1 MHAAIDGFA
10 HVVDGEQGG
19 GDGGKRFHLNSGAAH
34 GFDAGLADHARGT
47 DTRFKCDIDFGDRDR
62 VAKRDEIGGALG
74 PLDRGDARDAEHI
87 AFFAGAGLNHFER
100 GGQHSDLARGARDA
114 MGFGFAAHIYHVGL
128 AVRVEV
134 GEGLGFWHGNELMSV
149 TRYHSTMKFTHLL
162 VLGVFCTSPANAA
175 TNLPDL
181 GEASQSVFSPQLE
194 RKIGEAIMRD
204 IRADRA
210 YLDDPEVADYLN
222 GLGYRLAAASPNN
235 RQDFE
240 FFAVRDNTLN
250 AFALPG
256 GYIGVHS
263 GLILTAQS
271 ESELAGVLAHE
282 IAHVTQRH
290 ISRMVAQESRSNL
303 ISIAAIAVSILAA
316 RANSQVASAAAT
328 VAQAGV
334 IQNALDFTRE
344 NEHEADR
351 VGFQIMQDS
360 GLDPRGMASFFDRMG
375 KFNRLYDNNAPVY
388 LRTHPLTTDR
398 LADIQN
404 RLAETPYKQVPD
416 SLDYQLVRAKLRA
429 ASGRA
434 EDAVTEFETG
444 LKEKKF
450 NNEIAQRYGLAA
462 ALARAKK
469 LERAEK
475 ELAVAQ
481 KNVPAHPM
489 IETLAAELKRAQG
502 QESAAL
508 AIYRAALK
516 RFPFHRALIYD
527 YADTLLQTK
536 QGAET
541 IKFVNEQLK
550 TRTNDYRLYEYQ
562 ARGYAALQK
571 RFHSHRALAEAYAR
585 RGNLTAAIEQLQIAL
600 KSDEGDFYQ
609 LSSAEARLK
618 ELKALDA
625 ESKRP

>member
-1 MHAAIDGFA
+1 
-10 HVVDGEQGG
+10 
-19 GDGGKRFHLNSGAAH
+19 
-34 GFDAGLADHARGT
+34 
-47 DTRFKCDIDFGDRDR
+47 
-62 VAKRDEIGGALG
+62 
-74 PLDRGDARDAEHI
+74 
-87 AFFAGAGLNHFER
+87 
-100 GGQHSDLARGARDA
+100 
-114 MGFGFAAHIYHVGL
+114 
-128 AVRVEV
+128 
-134 GEGLGFWHGNELMSV
+134 
-149 TRYHSTMKFTHLL
+149 MKISHLL
-162 VLGVFCTSPANAA
+162 LLGVFATTPTRAAN
-175 TNLPDL
+175 NLPDL
-181 GEASQSVFSPQLE
+181 GEASQAVFSPQLE

-204 IRADRA
+204 IRTDRA

-240 FFAVRDNTLN
+240 FFAVSDSTLN

-256 GYIGVHS
+256 GYIGVHT

-290 ISRMVAQESRSNL
+290 ISRMVAQESRNSL

-344 NEHEADR
+344 NEREADR

-360 GLDPRGMASFFDRMG
+360 GLDARAMASFFDRMG
-375 KFNRLYDNNAPVY
+375 KFNRLYDNNAPAY
-388 LRTHPLTTDR
+388 LRTHPLNTDR

-404 RLAETPYKQVPD
+404 RLVETPYKQIPD
-416 SLDYQLVRAKLRA
+416 SLDFQFVRAKIRA
-429 ASGRA
+429 TSGKA

-444 LKEKKF
+444 LREKKF

-469 LERAEK
+469 FERAEK
-475 ELAVAQ
+475 ELASLQKTTAAQ
-481 KNVPAHPM
+481 PM
-489 IETLAAELKRAQG
+489 IENLAAEMKRAQN
-502 QESAAL
+502 QEGAAL
-508 AIYRAALK
+508 TIYRAALK
-516 RFPFHRALIYD
+516 RFPVHRALIYG

-536 QGAET
+536 QGADAL
-541 IKFVNEQLK
+541 KFVDEQLK
-550 TRTNDYRLYEYQ
+550 ARAGDHRLYEYQ
-562 ARGYAALQK
+562 ARSYALLQK
-571 RFHSHRALAEAYAR
+571 RFQSHSALAESYAL
-585 RGNLTAAIEQLQIAL
+585 RGNLPAAIEQLQIAL
-600 KSDEGDFYQ
+600 KTSEGDFYQ

-625 ESKRP
+625 DAKRAER

>member
-1 MHAAIDGFA
+1 M
-10 HVVDGEQGG
+10 
-19 GDGGKRFHLNSGAAH
+19 
-34 GFDAGLADHARGT
+34 
-47 DTRFKCDIDFGDRDR
+47 
-62 VAKRDEIGGALG
+62 
-74 PLDRGDARDAEHI
+74 
-87 AFFAGAGLNHFER
+87 
-100 GGQHSDLARGARDA
+100 
-114 MGFGFAAHIYHVGL
+114 GL
-128 AVRVEV
+128 AVYIEV
-134 GEGLGFWHGNELMSV
+134 CEGLGFRHSDELISI
-149 TRYHSTMKFTHLL
+149 TRYHSTMKFAHLYVAG
-162 VLGVFCTSPANAA
+162 VLCALPATAA

-204 IRADRA
+204 IRIDRD
-210 YLDDPEVADYLN
+210 YLEDPEVADYLN
-222 GLGYRLAAASPNN
+222 SVGYRLAAASPNN

-303 ISIAAIAVSILAA
+303 ISIAAIALSILAA
-316 RANSQVASAAAT
+316 RADSQLGAAAAT

-344 NEHEADR
+344 NEREADR
-351 VGFQIMQDS
+351 VGFQIMQDA
-360 GLDPRGMASFFDRMG
+360 GLDPRGMAAFFDRMG
-375 KFNRLYDNNAPVY
+375 KFNRLYDNNAPAY
-388 LRTHPLTTDR
+388 LRTHPITTDR

-416 SLDYQLVRAKLRA
+416 SLDFQLVRAKLRA

-450 NNEIAQRYGLAA
+450 NSEIAQRYGLAA
-462 ALARAKK
+462 GLARASKF
-469 LERAEK
+469 ERAEK
-475 ELAVAQ
+475 ELAVVQ
-481 KNVPAHPM
+481 KNFPPHPM
-489 IETLAAELKRAQG
+489 VETLAAELKRAQG

-508 AIYRAALK
+508 SIYRAALK

-527 YADTLLQTK
+527 HIDTLLQTK
-536 QGAET
+536 QNAEALKH
-541 IKFVNEQLK
+541 IEEQLK
-550 TRTNDYRLYEYQ
+550 TRSNDYRLYEYQ
-562 ARGYAALQK
+562 ARAYAALQK
-571 RFHSHRALAEAYAR
+571 KFQSHRALAEAHAR

-600 KSDEGDFYQ
+600 KSNEGDFYQ
-609 LSSAEARLK
+609 LSSAEARMK
-618 ELKALDA
+618 ELKVLDA
-625 ESKRP
+625 DSKRH